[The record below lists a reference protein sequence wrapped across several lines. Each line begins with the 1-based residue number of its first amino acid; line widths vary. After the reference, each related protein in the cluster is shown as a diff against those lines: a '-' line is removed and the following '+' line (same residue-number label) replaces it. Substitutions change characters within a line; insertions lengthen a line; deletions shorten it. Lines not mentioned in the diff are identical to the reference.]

1 MSVSSSAGYLT
12 QCCWY
17 GFGYLEQEEHAVM
30 YIGMDVH
37 QKSTTF
43 CLFDPWAAEEGQY
56 RWVTQ
61 PTTEEAIRRT
71 LAPLGGQC
79 RVAFEIGTQAQWIA
93 AIVRPLAVEVQV
105 ANPSRIP
112 WLFRDGRKNDRLD
125 ARKLVTLLYLKQ
137 LPTVH
142 LPSAE
147 VSGWRALIN
156 HRRGLVTQRTQIK
169 NQIRAIL
176 RAFGVVCPY
185 RNLWTHRGQV
195 WLETQTF
202 DEARK
207 LMIVSLPDELTFF
220 DQKIEA
226 LENKLDAMAKTRP
239 TVALLRTVPGLG
251 PRTAE
256 AIEAFTDGVDR
267 FPDRKPFASYFGM
280 TPTEDSSG
288 DVRRLG
294 HISKR
299 GPSVVRWVLG
309 EAAQVAVRKN
319 PELKTFY
326 ERIHRGNKDR
336 KKKAIVAVGRKLLTI
351 VYAMMRDGKPF
362 DAAKVLRAA
371 A

>member
-1 MSVSSSAGYLT
+1 MDPSA
-12 QCCWY
+12 
-17 GFGYLEQEEHAVM
+17 
-30 YIGMDVH
+30 
-37 QKSTTF
+37 
-43 CLFDPWAAEEGQY
+43 EGEARY
-56 RWVTQ
+56 RTVTQ
-61 PTTEEAIRRT
+61 PTTPEGIAQV

-79 RVAFEIGTQAQWIA
+79 RVAFEVGTQAQWMA
-93 AIVRPLAVEVQV
+93 SIVRPLAAEVQV

-125 ARKLVTLLYLKQ
+125 ARKLVALLFMEQ

-142 LPSAE
+142 LPSVE

-156 HRRGLVTQRTQIK
+156 HRRKMVTQRTQIK

-195 WLETQTF
+195 WLESQAF
-202 DEARK
+202 DETRK
-207 LMIVSLPDELTFF
+207 LMITSLQDELTFF
-220 DQKIEA
+220 EQKLAVVEA
-226 LENKLDAMAKTRP
+226 RLDRIAQSRP
-239 TVALLRTVPGLG
+239 AVRLLRTIPGIG

-256 AIEAFTDGVDR
+256 AVVAFTDGVQR
-267 FPDRKPFASYFGM
+267 FPKGKPFASYFGM

-288 DVRRLG
+288 GVQRFG

-319 PELKTFY
+319 PALRTFY
-326 ERIHRGNKDR
+326 ERLHRGNKQR
-336 KKKAIVAVGRKLLTI
+336 KKKAIVAVGRKLLI
-351 VYAMMRDGKPF
+351 IMHAMMRDQKPF
-362 DAAKVLRAA
+362 DADKVLRPAA
-371 A
+371 